1 MEGGDGRR
9 GQREHEVPRPAA
21 PRVDGEKKSLIATE
35 RDEAARA
42 AWRAMSA
49 LWAATR
55 LVFVDESG
63 AQTNMTPRTSRAPR
77 GQRAYGAA
85 PRNHGK
91 NTTLIAALTHAGIGA
106 TMTLE
111 GAADAD
117 AFVAYLTHLLV
128 PTLVPGQIVVMDNLS
143 VHKDKRVAPL
153 IAGAQCR
160 LVGRPLGS
168 IPAYSPDFTPME
180 QAFSKIKAFLRQAEA
195 RTREALEAAI
205 TAALV
210 TVTPTDA
217 IGWFTACGYPPPS
230 AQSQ

>member
-1 MEGGDGRR
+1 
-9 GQREHEVPRPAA
+9 VPRPAA
-21 PRVDGEKKSLIATE
+21 HRVDGEKKSLIATE

-91 NTTLIAALTHAGIGA
+91 NTTLIAALTHTGISA

-117 AFVAYLTHLLV
+117 AFVAYLTHVLV

-153 IAGAQCR
+153 IAGAKCR
-160 LVGRPLGS
+160 LVYL
-168 IPAYSPDFTPME
+168 PAYSPDFTPIE

-205 TAALV
+205 TAALA